1 MSNNSEAA
9 LKVLAEAMA
18 ALFEALSAQQVQIRA
33 LANTIAVLLDAK
45 SQGIV
50 ADPAEL
56 ERARKKLAELQ
67 TFSGKNVL

>member
-1 MSNNSEAA
+1 MSNNSEDAVKA
-9 LKVLAEAMA
+9 LAEAMA

-56 ERARKKLAELQ
+56 ERARKKLAEL
-67 TFSGKNVL
+67 